1 MSLVLQWLKDQGG
14 VELIEA
20 QNEAKAKLI
29 YDAIDGSDFY
39 YGTADAAHR
48 SVMNVAFNLHK
59 EDLLGEFVKQA
70 EAADLYALKGHR
82 AVGGARASIYN
93 AMPRAGC
100 EALVEFMSD
109 FESVWVRRLSGTGR
123 PVMSS
128 RSPPGQICRMSE
140 EENHTLR
147 CDCFYASI
155 EMRDNPELADKP
167 IAVGGSP
174 ERRGVVATCNYAAR
188 KFGIHSAMSSA
199 IAR

>member
-48 SVMNVAFNLHK
+48 SVMNVTFNLHK

-109 FESVWVRRLSGTGR
+109 FERRMG
-123 PVMSS
+123 
-128 RSPPGQICRMSE
+128 
-140 EENHTLR
+140 
-147 CDCFYASI
+147 
-155 EMRDNPELADKP
+155 
-167 IAVGGSP
+167 
-174 ERRGVVATCNYAAR
+174 
-188 KFGIHSAMSSA
+188 
-199 IAR
+199 